1 MLQSAFILLGLSFL
15 ARVLLIA
22 SLESKKNNI

>member
-15 ARVLLIA
+15 SRVVLIA
-22 SLESKKNNI
+22 SLESKKNKL

>member
-15 ARVLLIA
+15 ARVILIA
-22 SLESKKNNI
+22 SLESKKSKL